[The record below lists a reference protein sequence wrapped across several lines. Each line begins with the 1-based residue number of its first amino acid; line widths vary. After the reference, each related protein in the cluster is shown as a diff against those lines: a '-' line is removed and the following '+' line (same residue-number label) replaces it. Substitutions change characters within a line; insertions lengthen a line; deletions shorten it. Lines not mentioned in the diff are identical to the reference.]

1 MRKSAS
7 STDNSAKRLLGQLA
21 AEKKKT
27 VMALCLITV
36 MGFMWVRVLLRRA
49 PESAEAGSATGQLRV
64 EDQSNRESKIFFI
77 ELPEVAGR
85 NDVIARDFFASDD
98 WRHFTEGQNLA
109 GIEEVNIVSTGGNE
123 EVIRKVAEKLKLQA
137 IGLGDNPRV
146 VINDQT
152 LSVGDK
158 VLIRGGVDAYEFE
171 VVDIKESTVVVRCR
185 EAELTLKLV
194 QVIESS
200 G

>member
-1 MRKSAS
+1 MRKNAS
-7 STDNSAKRLLGQLA
+7 STDNRAKRLVGQLA

-36 MGFMWVRVLLRRA
+36 MALMWIRVLIRKA
-49 PESAEAGSATGQLRV
+49 PEAAEAGSTAGQVRV
-64 EDQSNRESKIFFI
+64 EDQSNPETKMFFV
-77 ELPEVAGR
+77 ELPKVAGR

-98 WRHFTEGQNLA
+98 WRHFTEGQNSA
-109 GIEEVNIVSTGGNE
+109 GIEEVNMVSTGGNE
-123 EVIRKVAEKLKLQA
+123 EVIRKVAEKLRLQA
-137 IGLGDNPRV
+137 IGLGDNPRA
-146 VINDQT
+146 VINDKT

-185 EAELTLKLV
+185 EAELTLKLM
-194 QVIESS
+194 QVI
-200 G
+200 